1 MSKIQQYGTD
11 DYRLMVNPGG
21 KITLDVGST
30 GGIEITGNLTVNGEL
45 TSINT
50 TNLDIEDN
58 IITLNK
64 GESGAG
70 VSLVT
75 SGVRIDRGTLPN
87 TEILFDESITWLDSQ
102 TSTVTS
108 GAFTFTDASGNTVG
122 IVTNSVSTQNNNDL
136 VLLGSGTGKVTVTG
150 TDSYEKQL
158 FPYDGGLIAYDSTT
172 VDQLAPPNDADGL
185 VNVQLLQDY
194 VRSYTTYNWQDR
206 IVSPVP
212 NGNSMVRV
220 YSTQAGYP
228 SSKIDLSLNGSEI
241 FSFGESE
248 AIAKTDITTTLTT
261 FNLIN
266 TTASEVN
273 AFGDATDIKIGASS
287 GITLINN
294 ELNVAGNLKVLPGSS
309 ITDTL
314 FNYGVVRDSLI
325 LLNNTDQ
332 LYRIPTAADIQLSE
346 LYLNTTDGK
355 IYFKRFKNSVSTIR
369 EVGLADRVADV
380 YYVSDKSGN
389 DTNDGTTLSEPFKT
403 IDAALQTI
411 QNIRAG
417 QDPAEF
423 SNITVYVKSGRYT
436 IDNPVRLPARV
447 ALVGD
452 SLRTVTIRPLNL
464 TEDMFWVYNGSYITQ
479 VTFKDNLA
487 PSAAVSFPPDGSAGF
502 ISQSPYV
509 QNCTTI
515 TTTGTG
521 MRVDGA
527 HVLGLRSMVCDAFT
541 QYNQGGIGIHMLNRG
556 NTQLV
561 SIFTICC
568 EIAFLC
574 ERGGFCSI
582 TNSNS
587 TFGNYGLKADG
598 VSTALYSG
606 RVSDQ
611 PQTNQFIIDRL
622 VNKPNIGDAVKF
634 YGDANYYT
642 VREVGDLNVQTEVI
656 ELQYFDKEPIE
667 YTDDRDYILSQLPY
681 LRTEAI
687 MHIQKEYPFF
697 QYNEQKCS
705 RDIGLIIE
713 AVTDDMVFG
722 TNYRTVLAGRSYLR
736 AVASNVIDNQLTETV
751 SAINKVRDLI
761 LGMVDM
767 GTTQYNR
774 VLNNFNLITNIMQNG
789 AGAIPNIT
797 YPSPIGV
804 DSYRKK
810 ASDILQANR
819 DFLIEEGIAFINN
832 NLNLIPSY
840 NSTTCARDVG
850 LIIDALRYD
859 MMFGS
864 NFRSIVAGR
873 SYYRAGASVVTTSQK
888 LATLSALEYLKFVII
903 GLVSGNAG
911 AEASVSDNMDIIID
925 ILDNGLSAIPVY
937 VIPAPAGYNVGMETG
952 RDAIESNRA
961 SIISQVTTY
970 INTNYP
976 SLTYDVAKCQRDIG
990 YILDAVYY
998 DMTYS
1003 GNLESLV
1010 AGNAYYS
1017 GAVLQ
1022 VPTGQKAA
1030 TLAAF
1035 TYMKSLIATITS
1047 SNAPVSAFAQALI
1060 QNVITI
1066 IDTQSQP
1073 ATIAPD
1079 LSWVNTELTDR
1090 NTILVNN
1097 KEAVKTGIIA
1107 HIDGTFVYDVE
1118 TCERDIG
1125 LIIDA
1130 ISYDMIFGS
1139 NFRSITAGR
1148 SYYRGGAAVVV
1159 ATQKIATLGAFAY
1172 LKNRLITQVTGNGTA
1187 VTSVNNN
1194 MNIILEILRDG
1205 LTAVP
1210 AYVIPD
1216 PLGYNAG
1223 FANSRDLIEDNRAF
1237 IKAEIIAYI
1246 SKAYPNLVYN
1256 QTTCQRDVGYILDAL
1271 YYDMTYGGNLETI
1284 IAANAYYSNSI
1295 FQVASTEKLATLAAY
1310 KYLKK
1315 LVGYIALNNT
1325 VTALQN
1331 LVSQVNGTSGTTDA
1345 SEYAQ
1350 LLIETVR
1357 TTVDTT
1363 TPQVSIIPNVTWV
1376 DSNLL
1381 DRHYI
1386 LTDGILNSAS
1396 SVTEYIAGDYLYSE
1410 AICRRDIGY
1419 IVDAISYD
1427 MLYQGNTQSDVAGRS
1442 YFNAGIMQIPDAD
1455 VQPSLDTFNYVKD
1468 VAKLCVTN
1476 DTVSVINTNSVI
1488 QDVSLPGA
1496 TATEQGYV
1504 EDLFTIITNLLD
1516 NRYSAL
1522 ITLEE
1527 EIREDIILPGIPVTF
1542 HQLSLIT
1549 SSSHTFEWI
1558 GSGTDVNIA
1567 LPYLGGTP
1575 EVQKEIIEVNGGRVY
1590 FTGTDQRGDFKIGT
1604 QLKINRAKG
1613 VIEGRVFRKSLYST
1627 LTPYILAIG
1636 EG

>member
-11 DYRLMVNPGG
+11 DYKVIINPGG
-21 KITLDVGST
+21 KITLDAGST
-30 GGIEITGNLTVNGEL
+30 GDVEIVGNLTVGGEL
-45 TSINT
+45 TSINS

-64 GESGAG
+64 GETGSG
-70 VSLVT
+70 VTLVT
-75 SGVRIDRGTLPN
+75 SGISIDRGLLPN
-87 TEILFDESITWLDSQ
+87 TQVLFDESVNWLDSQ
-102 TSTVTS
+102 SYTLVG
-108 GAFTFTDASGNTVG
+108 GAFTFTNTEGNTVG
-122 IVTNSVSTQNNNDL
+122 IVTNSISTYYNNDL
-136 VLLGSGTGKVTVTG
+136 VLLGTGIGKVTVAG
-150 TDSYEKQL
+150 TTDYEKQL
-158 FPYDGGLIAYDSTT
+158 FLYTGQYISYNSAT
-172 VDQLAPPNDADGL
+172 VDHLSNPLDSDAL
-185 VNVQLLQDY
+185 VNVQALQDY
-194 VRSYTTYNWQDR
+194 VRSFNLYNWQDR
-206 IVSPVP
+206 IVSPITA
-212 NGNSMVRV
+212 GDSGVRV
-220 YSTQAGYP
+220 YSTQAGDAA
-228 SSKIDLSLNGSEI
+228 SEVIVSLNDVEV
-241 FSFGESE
+241 FTFAESE
-248 AIAKTDITTTLTT
+248 AIARTHLTT
-261 FNLIN
+261 SLTDFNLIN
-266 TTASEVN
+266 TNAINVN
-273 AFGDATDIKIGASS
+273 AFGEATSISIGSGT
-287 GITLINN
+287 GITLVNN
-294 ELNVAGNLKVLPGSS
+294 ELNVAGNLTVLPGSS
-309 ITDTL
+309 ITNTL
-314 FNYGVVRDSLI
+314 FDNGTVQNSLI
-325 LLNNTDQ
+325 LLKNTD
-332 LYRIPTAADIQLSE
+332 LESFIPTAADVELAE
-346 LYLNTTDGK
+346 LYVNTTDGK
-355 IYFKRFKNSVSTIR
+355 IYFERFKNSVSTIR

-389 DTNDGTTLSEPFKT
+389 DANDGTTLSEPFKT

-411 QNIRAG
+411 QNIRAD
-417 QDPAEF
+417 QDPSEF
-423 SNITVYVKSGRYT
+423 STITVFVKSGRYT

-447 ALVGD
+447 AIVGD
-452 SLRTVTIRPLNL
+452 NLRTVTIRPLNL
-464 TEDMFWVYNGSYITQ
+464 TEDMFWVYNGSMITH

-487 PSAAVSFPPDGSAGF
+487 PSAVVAFPPDGSAGF
-502 ISQSPYV
+502 ITQSPYI

-527 HVLGLRSMVCDAFT
+527 HTLGLRSMVCDAFT

-574 ERGGFCSI
+574 ESGGFCSI

-622 VNKPNIGDAVKF
+622 VKKPNIGDAVKF

-642 VREVGDLNVQTEVI
+642 VREVGDLNVQADAI
-656 ELQYFDKEPIE
+656 ELQYFDEEPIE
-667 YTDDRDYILSQLPY
+667 YTDDRDYIISQLPY

-789 AGAIPNIT
+789 EGVIPSIT
-797 YPSPIGV
+797 YPSPVGV
-804 DSYRKK
+804 NSNRKK

-873 SYYRAGASVVTTSQK
+873 SYYRAGASVVTASQK

-903 GLVSGNAG
+903 GLVSGDAG

-937 VIPAPAGYNVGMETG
+937 VIPAPAGYDFGMETG

-1060 QNVITI
+1060 QNIITI
-1066 IDTQSQP
+1066 IDTQVQP

-1079 LSWVNTELTDR
+1079 LSWVSSALTDR
-1090 NTILVNN
+1090 NTILINN
-1097 KEAVKTGIIA
+1097 KEAAKTGVIA
-1107 HIDGTFVYDVE
+1107 HIDGSFVYDVE

-1159 ATQKIATLGAFAY
+1159 ASQKIATMGAFAY
-1172 LKNRLITQVTGNGTA
+1172 LKNLLLTEVTGNGTA
-1187 VTSVNNN
+1187 VTSVNDN

-1210 AYVIPD
+1210 SYVIPD
-1216 PLGYNAG
+1216 PSGYNTG

-1237 IKAEIIAYI
+1237 IKAEIISYI

-1315 LVGYIALNNT
+1315 LVGDIALNNT

-1331 LVSQVNGTSGTTDA
+1331 VVSQVTGTAGTTDA
-1345 SEYAQ
+1345 SDYAQ
-1350 LLIETVR
+1350 ALIETIR

-1363 TPQVSIIPNVTWV
+1363 TPQVSIIPNLTWV
-1376 DSNLL
+1376 DSGLL
-1381 DRHYI
+1381 TLFYT
-1386 LTDGILNSAS
+1386 LTDGILDAAS
-1396 SVTEYIAGDYLYSE
+1396 SVTDYIAGDYLYSE

-1476 DTVSVINTNSVI
+1476 TTVSVINTNSVT
-1488 QDVSLPGA
+1488 QDVSLPAA

-1527 EIREDIILPGIPVTF
+1527 EIREGVIVANIPVTF

-1558 GSGTDVNIA
+1558 GAGTDVNIA

-1575 EVQKEIIEVNGGRVY
+1575 DDQKEIIEVNGGRVY

>member
-1 MSKIQQYGTD
+1 MSKIQRYGTD
-11 DYRLMVNPGG
+11 DYRVIINPGG
-21 KITLDVGST
+21 KITLDVGTT
-30 GGIEITGNLTVNGEL
+30 GDVEIIGNLVVGGEL
-45 TSINT
+45 TNINS

-64 GESGAG
+64 GETGAG
-70 VSLVT
+70 VTLGT
-75 SGVRIDRGTLPN
+75 SGINIDRGILPSAQF
-87 TEILFDESITWLDSQ
+87 LYDESVTWLDSQ
-102 TSTVTS
+102 SYTLVG
-108 GAFTFTDASGNTVG
+108 GAFTFKNSDGNSVG
-122 IVTNSVSTQNNNDL
+122 IVTNNISTYFNNDL
-136 VLLGSGTGKVTVTG
+136 VLLGTGTGKVTVAG
-150 TDSYEKQL
+150 TTDYEKQL
-158 FPYDGGLIAYDSTT
+158 FSYTGQYITFNANT
-172 VDQLAPPNDADGL
+172 VDRLANPLDSDAL
-185 VNVQLLQDY
+185 VNVQALRDY
-194 VRSYTTYNWQDR
+194 VRSFNLYNWQDR
-206 IVSPVP
+206 IVSPTP
-212 NGNSMVRV
+212 AGDSGVRV
-220 YSTQAGYP
+220 YSLLAGDETT
-228 SSKIDLSLNGSEI
+228 KVDVSLNSLEV
-241 FSFGESE
+241 FTFAETE
-248 AIAKTDITTTLTT
+248 AIARTHLTT
-261 FNLIN
+261 SLTDFNLIN
-266 TTASEVN
+266 TTALTVN
-273 AFGDATDIKIGASS
+273 AFGDATAISIGSGN

-294 ELNVAGNLKVLPGSS
+294 ELNVAGNLTVLTGSS
-309 ITDTL
+309 ITNTL
-314 FNYGVVRDSLI
+314 FDNGTVQNSLI
-325 LLNNTDQ
+325 ILKNTD
-332 LYRIPTAADIQLSE
+332 LESFIPTAADVELAE
-346 LYLNTTDGK
+346 LYVNTTDGK
-355 IYFKRFKNSVSTIR
+355 IYFERFKNSVSTIR
-369 EVGLADRVADV
+369 EIGLADRVADV
-380 YYVSDKSGN
+380 YYVSDQSG
-389 DTNDGTTLSEPFKT
+389 DDSNDGTTLSEPFKT

-411 QNIRAG
+411 QNIRAT
-417 QDPAEF
+417 QSESEF
-423 SNITVYVKSGRYT
+423 STITVYVKAGRYT

-464 TEDMFWVYNGSYITQ
+464 TEDMFWIYNGSYITQ

-487 PSAAVSFPPDGSAGF
+487 PSAAVAFPPDGSAGF
-502 ISQSPYV
+502 ITQSPYV

-527 HVLGLRSMVCDAFT
+527 HTQGLRSMVCDAFT

-568 EIAFLC
+568 EVAFLC

-587 TFGNYGLKADG
+587 TFGNFGLKADG
-598 VSTALYSG
+598 VSPALYSG
-606 RVSDQ
+606 RVVDQ
-611 PQTNQFIIDRL
+611 PQTNQFLIDRL
-622 VNKPNIGDAVKF
+622 VSKPNIGDAVKF

-642 VREVGDLNVQTEVI
+642 VREVGDLNVQAEAI
-656 ELQYFDKEPIE
+656 ELQYFAEEPIE
-667 YTDDRDYILSQLPY
+667 YIDDRDYIISQLPF

-697 QYNEQKCS
+697 QYNEAKCS

-722 TNYRTVLAGRSYLR
+722 TNYRTVLAGRSYLQ
-736 AVASNVIDNQLTETV
+736 AVASNVINNQLTETV
-751 SAINKVRDLI
+751 SAINHVRDLI

-789 AGAIPNIT
+789 AGVIPSIT
-797 YPSPIGV
+797 YPSPVGV
-804 DSYRKK
+804 DANRRK
-810 ASDILQANR
+810 AADILQANR

-840 NSTTCARDVG
+840 NSVTCARDVG

-859 MMFGS
+859 MMFES

-888 LATLSALEYLKFVII
+888 LATLAALEYLKFVII
-903 GLVSGNAG
+903 GLVAGDAG
-911 AEASVSDNMDIIID
+911 AESSVTSNMDIIID
-925 ILDNGLSAIPVY
+925 ILDNGLAVIPAY
-937 VIPAPAGYNVGMETG
+937 VIPSPVGYDVGMETA
-952 RDAIESNRA
+952 RDAIEANRA
-961 SIISQVTTY
+961 TLISQVTSY
-970 INTNYP
+970 ITTNYP
-976 SLTYDVAKCQRDIG
+976 SLVYDSVKCERDVD

-1035 TYMKSLIATITS
+1035 TYLKSQIATITAG
-1047 SNAPVSAFAQALI
+1047 NAPASAFAQALI
-1060 QNVITI
+1060 QNIITI
-1066 IDTQSQP
+1066 IDTQVQP

-1079 LSWVNTELTDR
+1079 LSWVRSELTAR

-1097 KEAVKTGIIA
+1097 KEATKTGVIA

-1130 ISYDMIFGS
+1130 IGYDMMFGS

-1148 SYYRGGAAVVV
+1148 SYYREGAAVVV
-1159 ATQKIATLGAFAY
+1159 ASQKIATMGAFAY
-1172 LKNRLITQVTGNGTA
+1172 LKDLLLTEVTGNATA
-1187 VTSVNNN
+1187 VTSVNDN

-1205 LTAVP
+1205 LAAVP
-1210 AYVIPD
+1210 TYVIPD
-1216 PLGYNAG
+1216 PTSYNAG
-1223 FANSRDLIEDNRAF
+1223 FGNSRDLIEDNRAF
-1237 IKAEIIAYI
+1237 IKAEVIAYI

-1256 QTTCQRDVGYILDAL
+1256 QVKCQRDVDYILDAL

-1284 IAANAYYSNSI
+1284 IAANAYYSGAVL
-1295 FQVASTEKLATLAAY
+1295 QVPTGQKAATLASY

-1315 LVGYIALNNT
+1315 LVGDIALNDT

-1331 LVSQVNGTSGTTDA
+1331 VVTQVSGTAGTSDA
-1345 SEYAQ
+1345 SNYAQ
-1350 LLIETVR
+1350 SLIETIR
-1357 TTVDTT
+1357 TTIDTT
-1363 TPQVSIIPNVTWV
+1363 TPQVTITPNLTWV
-1376 DSNLL
+1376 SSGLL
-1381 DRHYI
+1381 TLYYTLI
-1386 LTDGILNSAS
+1386 DGILQSAS

-1410 AICRRDIGY
+1410 EICRRDLGY
-1419 IVDAISYD
+1419 IVDAVSYD

-1455 VQPSLDTFNYVKD
+1455 IQPSIDTFNYVKTI
-1468 VAKLCVTN
+1468 AKQCVTN
-1476 DTVSVINTNSVI
+1476 TPATVLNTNSVT
-1488 QDVSLPGA
+1488 QDVSLPAA

-1504 EDLFTIITNLLD
+1504 EDLFTIISNLLD

-1527 EIREDIILPGIPVTF
+1527 EIREGVILPNIPVTF

-1575 EVQKEIIEVNGGRVY
+1575 SEQKEIIETNGGRVY

>member
-1 MSKIQQYGTD
+1 MSKIQKYGTD
-11 DYRLMVNPGG
+11 DYRVIINPGG
-21 KITLDVGST
+21 KITLDVGNT
-30 GGIEITGNLTVNGEL
+30 GDVEIVGNLTVGGEL
-45 TSINT
+45 TSINS

-64 GESGAG
+64 GETGVGVTLGTAG
-70 VSLVT
+70 IS
-75 SGVRIDRGTLPN
+75 IERGILPSAQ
-87 TEILFDESITWLDSQ
+87 ILFDEGIAWLDSQ
-102 TSTVTS
+102 TSTLIG
-108 GAFTFTDASGNTVG
+108 GAFKFLNSEGSTVG
-122 IVTNSVSTQNNNDL
+122 IVTNSVSTSYNDNL
-136 VLLGSGTGKVTVTG
+136 VLLGTGTGIVTVTG
-150 TDSYEKQL
+150 TTNYEQQL
-158 FPYDGGLIAYDSTT
+158 FLYSGLNISYSSAT
-172 VDQLAPPNDADGL
+172 VDHLAVPSDTDAL

-194 VRSYTTYNWQDR
+194 VRSFNLYNWQDR

-212 NGNSMVRV
+212 TGINGVRV
-220 YSTQAGYP
+220 YSTQAGDP
-228 SSKIDLSLNGSEI
+228 LTQVVVSLNSTEV
-241 FSFGESE
+241 FTFAESE
-248 AIAKTDITTTLTT
+248 SIAGTHLTT
-261 FNLIN
+261 SLTDFNLIN
-266 TTASEVN
+266 TNAITVN
-273 AFGDATDIKIGASS
+273 AFGEATAISIGSGS
-287 GITLINN
+287 GITLVNN
-294 ELNVAGNLKVLPGSS
+294 ELNVAGNLTVLPGSS

-314 FNYGVVRDSLI
+314 FDYGTVQNSLI
-325 LLNNTDQ
+325 VLKNTD
-332 LYRIPTAADIQLSE
+332 LESFIPTAADVE
-346 LYLNTTDGK
+346 LAELFVNTTDGK
-355 IYFKRFKNSVSTIR
+355 IYFERYKNSLSTIR
-369 EVGLADRVADV
+369 EIGLADRVADV

-417 QDPAEF
+417 QDPSEF
-423 SNITVYVKSGRYT
+423 STITVYVKSGRYT

-487 PSAAVSFPPDGSAGF
+487 PGAAVAFATDGAGF
-502 ISQSPYV
+502 ITQSPYV

-527 HVLGLRSMVCDAFT
+527 HAQGLRSMVCDAFT
-541 QYNQGGIGIHMLNRG
+541 QYNQGGIGVHMLNRG

-574 ERGGFCSI
+574 ESGGFCSI

-606 RVSDQ
+606 RVSSQ

-622 VNKPNIGDAVKF
+622 VSKPNIGDAVKF

-642 VREVGDLNVQTEVI
+642 VREVGDLNIQTDAI
-656 ELQYFDKEPIE
+656 ELQYFDEEPIE
-667 YTDDRDYILSQLPY
+667 YTDDRDYIISQLPY

-687 MHIQKEYPFF
+687 MHIQKEFPFF
-697 QYNEQKCS
+697 QYNEAKCS

-736 AVASNVIDNQLTETV
+736 AVASNVLDYQLTETI

-774 VLNNFNLITNIMQNG
+774 VLNNFNLITNIMANG
-789 AGAIPNIT
+789 AGVIPSIT
-797 YPSPIGV
+797 YPSPVGV
-804 DSYRKK
+804 DSNRRK
-810 ASDILQANR
+810 AANILQANR
-819 DFLIEEGIAFINN
+819 DFLIEEGIAYINN

-840 NSTTCARDVG
+840 NSATCARDVG
-850 LIIDALRYD
+850 YIIDALRYD
-859 MMFGS
+859 MMFGA
-864 NFRSIVAGR
+864 NVRSITAGM
-873 SYYRAGASVVTTSQK
+873 SYYRAGASNVTGSQK
-888 LATLSALEYLKFVII
+888 GATLSALEYLKFVII
-903 GLVSGNAG
+903 GLVAG
-911 AEASVSDNMDIIID
+911 DATAEASVSDNMDIIID
-925 ILDNGLSAIPVY
+925 ILDNGLSAIPGY
-937 VIPAPAGYNVGMETG
+937 VIPDPVGYDFGLQTA
-952 RDAIESNRA
+952 RDSIESNRA
-961 SIISQVTTY
+961 TIISQITAY
-970 INTNYP
+970 ISSNYP
-976 SLTYDVAKCQRDIG
+976 LLTYDVAKCERDIG
-990 YILDAVYY
+990 YILNAVYY
-998 DMTYS
+998 DMTYG

-1017 GAVLQ
+1017 NALLQ
-1022 VPTGQKAA
+1022 VPNNEKAA
-1030 TLAAF
+1030 TVAAY
-1035 TYMKSLIATITS
+1035 TYMKSLIATITTGNEPAS
-1047 SNAPVSAFAQALI
+1047 TLAQALI
-1060 QNVITI
+1060 QNIITI

-1073 ATIAPD
+1073 ATILPD
-1079 LSWVNTELTDR
+1079 TSWVLSDLTDR

-1097 KEAVKTGIIA
+1097 KEAVKTGVLS
-1107 HIDGTFVYDVE
+1107 HIDGSFVYDIE
-1118 TCERDIG
+1118 TCERDVG
-1125 LIIDA
+1125 LVIDA

-1148 SYYRGGAAVVV
+1148 SYYRGGAAVVT
-1159 ATQKIATLGAFAY
+1159 ATQKIATLGSFAY
-1172 LKNRLITQVTGNGTA
+1172 LKNRLLTQVALNGTA
-1187 VTSVNNN
+1187 VTSVTNN

-1205 LTAVP
+1205 LASVP

-1216 PLGYNAG
+1216 PSGYNAG
-1223 FANSRDLIEDNRAF
+1223 FGSARDLIEDNRAF

-1246 SKAYPNLVYN
+1246 TKAYPNLSYN
-1256 QTTCQRDVGYILDAL
+1256 HTTCQRDVGYILDAL
-1271 YYDMTYGGNLETI
+1271 FYDMTYGGNLETI
-1284 IAANAYYSNSI
+1284 VAANAYYSNSI

-1310 KYLKK
+1310 NYLKK
-1315 LVGYIALNNT
+1315 MVGKIALNNP

-1331 LVSQVNGTSGTTDA
+1331 VVTQVTGTAGSTDA

-1350 LLIETVR
+1350 TLIETIR

-1363 TPQVSIIPNVTWV
+1363 TPQISITPNTTWV
-1376 DSNLL
+1376 NGGLL
-1381 DRHYI
+1381 TLYYT
-1386 LTDGILNSAS
+1386 LTGGILASAS
-1396 SVTEYIAGDYLYSE
+1396 SVTDYIAGNYLYSE
-1410 AICRRDIGY
+1410 ATCRRDLGY
-1419 IVDAISYD
+1419 IVDAVTYD
-1427 MLYQGNTQSDVAGRS
+1427 MLYQGNTQSDVAGRA
-1442 YFNAGIMQIPDAD
+1442 YFNAGVAQIADAD
-1455 VQPSLDTFNYVKD
+1455 VQASIDTYLYVKEI
-1468 VAKLCVTN
+1468 AKDCVTN
-1476 DTVSVINTNSVI
+1476 ATAPNLNTNSVT
-1488 QDVSLPGA
+1488 QDVSLPAA
-1496 TATEQGYV
+1496 TATEQGYID
-1504 EDLFTIITNLLD
+1504 DLFTIINNLLD
-1516 NRYSAL
+1516 YRYSAL
-1522 ITLEE
+1522 VTLEE
-1527 EIREDIILPGIPVTF
+1527 EIREGVIATNIPVTF

-1558 GSGTDVNIA
+1558 GSGTDINIA
-1567 LPYLGGTP
+1567 LPYAGGTP
-1575 EVQKEIIEVNGGRVY
+1575 NDQKEIIEVNGGRVY